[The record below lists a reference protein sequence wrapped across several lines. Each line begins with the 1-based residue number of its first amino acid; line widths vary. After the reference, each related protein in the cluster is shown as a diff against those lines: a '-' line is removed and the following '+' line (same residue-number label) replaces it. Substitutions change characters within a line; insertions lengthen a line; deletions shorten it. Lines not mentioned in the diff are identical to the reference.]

1 MLEKPQELP
10 KQDHPQPEPQ
20 PAIIGA
26 QPPRSHPQPAA
37 AVGKV
42 SEIVEQLKQERERAQ
57 KEVKTFDAA
66 ITALGS
72 NGSNAQLL
80 QPKPQP
86 VPAAA
91 QPPQTNPQPVPEGAQ
106 PVQAEPKPAVAPV
119 VESVSQ
125 VVEQLKQERERAQ
138 KEVRTFDA
146 AITALG
152 SNGSNAQPLQPKPQ
166 LVPAAAPLAQTKPQ
180 PAPVAGQPSQP
191 NRQSAPAAAQP
202 GQAEPKP
209 AAPVVKNVSEV
220 VEQLKHERER
230 AQKEVKTLDAAIT
243 ALGSNGSNA
252 QPPQPKPQSAPA
264 AANPAQPNPQA
275 VPEAAQPGQAKPKP
289 APADA
294 KPPRSMA
301 RRIIVPLAVVLILA
315 AVGFG
320 VWRVFF
326 YVPPLPA
333 NIIPLS
339 GRIEGDDSAVS
350 PKTSGRILE
359 IRVREGDRVSAGDI
373 IAVLDDEQLRA
384 RIEQAQAEVQ
394 QAQAKARSAQDQIAV
409 LNEQLQQEEA
419 NVVQQEAAQD
429 IASFDKEAYTRL
441 ARSGAVAERQ
451 GKQAAS
457 TADQQAAAVAGAKR
471 RVAGVNMQLAQQQ
484 ATIADAMASVGHTQ
498 AQLTEARENRQ
509 DLTVK
514 APFDG
519 TVVTRVAEPGE
530 VITSGTPVVTL
541 LDLSKVY
548 LRGFVPEGQIGKVKV
563 GQLARVYLDSN
574 PKQPVDAYVSRID
587 PQATFTPENTYFR
600 DDRVKQVV
608 GLKLQ
613 LKGALGYAKPGMPAD
628 GEVLVAGDQWPK
640 EKRK

>member
-1 MLEKPQELP
+1 MTEQLVIDRPQELP
-10 KQDHPQPEPQ
+10 RQDQPQPEPHPEPQ
-20 PAIIGA
+20 PAPVGA
-26 QPPRSHPQPAA
+26 QVEPKPAPA
-37 AVGKV
+37 PVVENV
-42 SEIVEQLKQERERAQ
+42 SEIVRQLKQERERAQ
-57 KEVKTFDAA
+57 KEVQTFDAA

-72 NGSNAQLL
+72 HGSNGQPAQT
-80 QPKPQP
+80 KPQS
-86 VPAAA
+86 V
-91 QPPQTNPQPVPEGAQ
+91 
-106 PVQAEPKPAVAPV
+106 PAVAPP
-119 VESVSQ
+119 S
-125 VVEQLKQERERAQ
+125 
-138 KEVRTFDA
+138 
-146 AITALG
+146 
-152 SNGSNAQPLQPKPQ
+152 
-166 LVPAAAPLAQTKPQ
+166 QTKPQ
-180 PAPVAGQPSQP
+180 PAPLAGQPPEPNQQAAPAPANPAQP
-191 NRQSAPAAAQP
+191 NPQSAPAAAQP
-202 GQAEPKP
+202 TQA
-209 AAPVVKNVSEV
+209 
-220 VEQLKHERER
+220 Q
-230 AQKEVKTLDAAIT
+230 
-243 ALGSNGSNA
+243 
-252 QPPQPKPQSAPA
+252 
-264 AANPAQPNPQA
+264 
-275 VPEAAQPGQAKPKP
+275 PKP

-301 RRIIVPLAVVLILA
+301 RRIMVPLVVILILA

-326 YVPPLPA
+326 YTPPMSPS
-333 NIIPLS
+333 IVPLS

-359 IRVREGDRVSAGDI
+359 IRVREGDRVSTGDI

-394 QAQAKARSAQDQIAV
+394 QAQAKARSARDQIAV

-419 NVVQQEAAQD
+419 NVAQQEAAQD

-451 GKQAAS
+451 GKQAVS

-484 ATIADAMASVGHTQ
+484 ATIADAMASVSHTQ
-498 AQLTEARENRQ
+498 AQLTEAMENRQ

-530 VITSGTPVVTL
+530 VITSGTPVITL

-563 GQLARVYLDSN
+563 GQAAHVYLDSN

-628 GEVLVAGDQWPK
+628 GEVLVAGDQWPE

>member
-1 MLEKPQELP
+1 MTEQLVIDRPQELP
-10 KQDHPQPEPQ
+10 KQDQPQ
-20 PAIIGA
+20 PAPPTA
-26 QPPRSHPQPAA
+26 QPPQSNPEPATAA
-37 AVGKV
+37 ASLPGVV
-42 SEIVEQLKQERERAQ
+42 QQLKQERERAQ
-57 KEVKTFDAA
+57 KEVKNFDMA
-66 ITALGS
+66 IAALG
-72 NGSNAQLL
+72 
-80 QPKPQP
+80 
-86 VPAAA
+86 
-91 QPPQTNPQPVPEGAQ
+91 
-106 PVQAEPKPAVAPV
+106 
-119 VESVSQ
+119 
-125 VVEQLKQERERAQ
+125 
-138 KEVRTFDA
+138 TF
-146 AITALG
+146 
-152 SNGSNAQPLQPKPQ
+152 GSNAQPARSNQ
-166 LVPAAAPLAQTKPQ
+166 Q
-180 PAPVAGQPSQP
+180 PAPEA
-191 NRQSAPAAAQP
+191 
-202 GQAEPKP
+202 
-209 AAPVVKNVSEV
+209 
-220 VEQLKHERER
+220 
-230 AQKEVKTLDAAIT
+230 T
-243 ALGSNGSNA
+243 
-252 QPPQPKPQSAPA
+252 QPPRPNQQPATA
-264 AANPAQPNPQA
+264 ATTPAQPNSQSGSAAVQSDQA
-275 VPEAAQPGQAKPKP
+275 RPKP

-294 KPPRSMA
+294 KPPRSIA
-301 RRIIVPLAVVLILA
+301 RRLVLPAVVILILA

-326 YVPPLPA
+326 YTPPISP
-333 NIIPLS
+333 NIVPLS

-359 IRVREGDRVSAGDI
+359 IRVREGDRVSTGDI
-373 IAVLDDEQLRA
+373 IAVLDDAQLRA

-394 QAQAKARSAQDQIAV
+394 QAQAKARSARDQIAV

-451 GKQAAS
+451 GKQAVS

-471 RVAGVNMQLAQQQ
+471 LVAGVNMQLAQQQ
-484 ATIADAMASVGHTQ
+484 ATIADATASVGQAQ

-530 VITSGTPVVTL
+530 VITSGTPVITL

-548 LRGFVPEGQIGKVKV
+548 LRGFIPEGQIGKVKV
-563 GQLARVYLDSN
+563 GQAAHVYLDSN

-628 GEVLVAGDQWPK
+628 GEVLVTGDQWPE